1 MSALTVYTALE
12 AKFQAIPGLKAV
24 MLGEPTAIQTAPA
37 LYTALE
43 SWGSILPGEPQF
55 RSVQN
60 GTRYTFT
67 HRLIVKWQDNDA
79 AERELLSLVDA
90 IPAAI
95 NSDPHLSGALS
106 AGGAKILTG
115 EAGFV
120 TIAKTLYR
128 IVDYTSTV
136 LEKGAAA

>member
-24 MLGEPTAIQTAPA
+24 ILGEPTAVQTAPA
-37 LYTALE
+37 LYTALANVDWVLRN
-43 SWGSILPGEPQF
+43 SGPG
-55 RSVQN
+55 RGVQN
-60 GTRYTFT
+60 GVRYTFT

-79 AERELLSLVDA
+79 AERELLGLVDA
-90 IPAAI
+90 IPAAV
-95 NSDPHLSGALS
+95 NADPHLSGALS
-106 AGGAKILTG
+106 AGGAEILTG
-115 EAGFV
+115 AAGFV